1 MEFCDI
7 LLKVGFFV
15 ILLFLSWKDWKEK
28 RIPDRYAAAVF
39 TLGMARSLMDPDG
52 IVGAAAGIFV
62 VSLPLFLITVWTNGA
77 FGGGDIKLAAAAGC
91 FMGWR
96 ACLNGFV
103 YGLMF
108 SAVYALALTAGGK
121 GRKKG
126 QKTLP
131 LGPFL
136 AAGFILVEVFEK
148 EIYLF

>member
-1 MEFCDI
+1 
-7 LLKVGFFV
+7 
-15 ILLFLSWKDWKEK
+15 
-28 RIPDRYAAAVF
+28 
-39 TLGMARSLMDPDG
+39 MARSLMDPDG